1 MKAAVK
7 ALLITT
13 ALCAAAIQPAQ
24 GQVPDLYRGKTL
36 TVMVGLA
43 AGGSADTLVRLFVPH
58 LKKHIPGDPNII
70 VQNMP
75 GAGGV
80 LAFNYIYEKAP
91 KDGSQI
97 IFSLWD
103 PLAQA
108 VGNQGLRARYDQFP
122 YLGGIS
128 DVRVNYMRVDVVPG
142 GMKQPSDIMKAQ
154 NVIVGAYGTTDVAGI
169 LAHMSLKVLGVPHKI
184 VSGYRGGADVFLALQ
199 RGEVNVH
206 NTSLATFRTRSKGF
220 VDSGEGV
227 GLSYL
232 VASDEKGG
240 YKPRADIK
248 DMPSFQDLY
257 KQVHGKLPEG
267 PVYNAFNWTVQQV
280 GDLAYIGLAP
290 PGTPEPLLAI
300 LRKGIA
306 DTMND
311 KEFIAE
317 STQRNGLPFE
327 YVGPQEGAKV
337 FRALSNVS
345 PEILAGLKEGMEAMG
360 AK

>member
-1 MKAAVK
+1 MRSGFK
-7 ALLITT
+7 ALLVAT
-13 ALCAAAIQPAQ
+13 AAWGAAALPATAQ
-24 GQVPDLYRGKTL
+24 TQDFYRGKTL

-43 AGGSADTLVRLFVPH
+43 AGGSADTLVRLIVPH

-128 DVRVNYMRVDVVPG
+128 DVRVKYKRVDAVPG
-142 GMKQPSDIMKAQ
+142 GMKQPADIMKAQ
-154 NVIVGAYGTTDVAGI
+154 NLIVGAYGTTDVAGI
-169 LAHMSLKVLGVPHKI
+169 LAHLSLKVLGVPHKI
-184 VSGYRGGADVFLALQ
+184 VTGYRGGADVFLALQ

-220 VDSGEGV
+220 VQSGEG
-227 GLSYL
+227 
-232 VASDEKGG
+232 
-240 YKPRADIK
+240 
-248 DMPSFQDLY
+248 
-257 KQVHGKLPEG
+257 
-267 PVYNAFNWTVQQV
+267 
-280 GDLAYIGLAP
+280 
-290 PGTPEPLLAI
+290 
-300 LRKGIA
+300 
-306 DTMND
+306 
-311 KEFIAE
+311 
-317 STQRNGLPFE
+317 
-327 YVGPQEGAKV
+327 
-337 FRALSNVS
+337 
-345 PEILAGLKEGMEAMG
+345 
-360 AK
+360 

>member
-1 MKAAVK
+1 M
-7 ALLITT
+7 
-13 ALCAAAIQPAQ
+13 
-24 GQVPDLYRGKTL
+24 
-36 TVMVGLA
+36 
-43 AGGSADTLVRLFVPH
+43 
-58 LKKHIPGDPNII
+58 
-70 VQNMP
+70 
-75 GAGGV
+75 
-80 LAFNYIYEKAP
+80 
-91 KDGSQI
+91 

-128 DVRVNYMRVDVVPG
+128 DVRVNYMRVDTVPG
-142 GMKQPSDIMKAQ
+142 GMKQAADIMKAQ
-154 NVIVGAYGTTDVAGI
+154 NLIVGAYGTTDVAGI

-184 VSGYRGGADVFLALQ
+184 VSGYRGGSDVFLALQ

-232 VASDEKGG
+232 VASDEKGN
-240 YKPRADIK
+240 YTRREDIK
-248 DMPSFQDLY
+248 DMPAFQDLY
-257 KQVHGKLPEG
+257 KQIHGKLPEG
-267 PVYNAFNWTVQQV
+267 PVFNALNWTVQQF
-280 GDLAYIGLAP
+280 GDLAYVGLAP
-290 PGTPEPLLAI
+290 PGTPEPALAI
-300 LRKGIA
+300 LRKGIE
-306 DTMND
+306 DTMKD
-311 KEFIAE
+311 KDFIAE

-327 YVGPQEGAKV
+327 YVSTAEGAKV
-337 FRALSNVS
+337 FKALSSVS

>member
-24 GQVPDLYRGKTL
+24 GQAPDLYRGKTL

-128 DVRVNYMRVDVVPG
+128 DVRR
-142 GMKQPSDIMKAQ
+142 Q
-154 NVIVGAYGTTDVAGI
+154 VGA
-169 LAHMSLKVLGVPHKI
+169 
-184 VSGYRGGADVFLALQ
+184 
-199 RGEVNVH
+199 
-206 NTSLATFRTRSKGF
+206 
-220 VDSGEGV
+220 
-227 GLSYL
+227 
-232 VASDEKGG
+232 KGG
-240 YKPRADIK
+240 
-248 DMPSFQDLY
+248 
-257 KQVHGKLPEG
+257 
-267 PVYNAFNWTVQQV
+267 
-280 GDLAYIGLAP
+280 
-290 PGTPEPLLAI
+290 
-300 LRKGIA
+300 
-306 DTMND
+306 
-311 KEFIAE
+311 
-317 STQRNGLPFE
+317 
-327 YVGPQEGAKV
+327 
-337 FRALSNVS
+337 
-345 PEILAGLKEGMEAMG
+345 
-360 AK
+360 

>member
-1 MKAAVK
+1 MTSGFK
-7 ALLITT
+7 ALLAATT
-13 ALCAAAIQPAQ
+13 ALCAAALQPAQ
-24 GQVPDLYRGKTL
+24 AQTPDFYHGKTL

-58 LKKHIPGDPNII
+58 LKKHIPGEPNII

-128 DVRVNYMRVDVVPG
+128 DVRVNYMRVDAVPG

-154 NVIVGAYGTTDVAGI
+154 NLIVGAYGTTDVAGI

-184 VSGYRGGADVFLALQ
+184 VTGYRGGADVFLALQ

-220 VDSGEGV
+220 VQSGEGV

-232 VASDEKGG
+232 VASDEKGN
-240 YKPRADIK
+240 YKRAARLFEEMSLTD
-248 DMPSFQDLY
+248 DFPDFL
-257 KQVHGKLPEG
+257 
-267 PVYNAFNWTVQQV
+267 TVP
-280 GDLAYIGLAP
+280 AY
-290 PGTPEPLLAI
+290 ELL
-300 LRKGIA
+300 
-306 DTMND
+306 D
-311 KEFIAE
+311 
-317 STQRNGLPFE
+317 
-327 YVGPQEGAKV
+327 
-337 FRALSNVS
+337 
-345 PEILAGLKEGMEAMG
+345 
-360 AK
+360 